1 MLLSSACC
9 CGANISQ
16 RATQALH
23 CAHSTRF
30 AVGKQT
36 RSVRAKQSRMKRRR
50 PARYGRALFAARV
63 GHARNIWPGAAFS
76 VRLQSGRDAPPLGLP
91 GSAVDIKRPQP
102 RTSRGCRDFSMIEFA
117 THPQR
122 PLRYR
127 NPRRA
132 KKMTQYTLS
141 NLLQLRLQGLFS
153 IRACGLGRQN
163 LEQGKKP
170 FQILFG
176 GIGEKNCQT
185 QYGRQARPKGI

>member
-1 MLLSSACC
+1 MPHRAIWPRLI
-9 CGANISQ
+9 CGAR
-16 RATQALH
+16 RA
-23 CAHSTRF
+23 CAQHM
-30 AVGKQT
+30 A
-36 RSVRAKQSRMKRRR
+36 RRR
-50 PARYGRALFAARV
+50 FQRQVAIRARCAAV
-63 GHARNIWPGAAFS
+63 ENSENPG
-76 VRLQSGRDAPPLGLP
+76 V
-91 GSAVDIKRPQP
+91 AVDIKRLQP

-141 NLLQLRLQGLFS
+141 NLLQPRLQGLFS

>member
-1 MLLSSACC
+1 MLLSPACC

-30 AVGKQT
+30 AVGKRT

-102 RTSRGCRDFSMIEFA
+102 RTSRGRRDFSMIEFA

-122 PLRYR
+122 PLRHR

-132 KKMTQYTLS
+132 KKNDAVYPFKSLATPFT
-141 NLLQLRLQGLFS
+141 GALFNPGV
-153 IRACGLGRQN
+153 RTWAPKLGTGQ
-163 LEQGKKP
+163 KTFP
-170 FQILFG
+170 MG

>member
-1 MLLSSACC
+1 MLLSPACC

-30 AVGKQT
+30 AVGKQM

-50 PARYGRALFAARV
+50 PARHGRALFTARV

-141 NLLQLRLQGLFS
+141 NPLQLRLQGLFS

-163 LEQGKKP
+163 LEQGKKTFP
-170 FQILFG
+170 MG